1 MIRTLQSLRFFF
13 IMLVVISHYIGKS
26 FDFGGECGV
35 SFFFILSGFVLSFA
49 YSEKITMGTYSTKS
63 LVTKQLT
70 KIYPLHLATFLF
82 MYLLDLRISHDYDIS
97 VIIPTILL
105 LQSWFPADRFYFVAN
120 GSSWFLCDMLFFY
133 TIFALLNKYLLGN
146 NKRTVCY
153 AYVVALV
160 VYICLIAT
168 LPDKLINPILYAN
181 PLTRLL
187 DFSFG
192 ILIFKF
198 YQSEKGTI
206 IRDTIKRQ
214 SAITISMT
222 EAVIILSVVLIAILY
237 PHCPQRIRTA
247 SLFWLVIPSF
257 IFFFS
262 ISDNS
267 RGAFSRFLHQKPI
280 VWLGNLSFTIY
291 LIHMPVFR
299 VVNNISIIL
308 GITPNSLTHFSISV
322 SLLIFFSYFIHII
335 TQHCALKI
343 QKGFHLL

>member
-1 MIRTLQSLRFFF
+1 
-13 IMLVVISHYIGKS
+13 
-26 FDFGGECGV
+26 
-35 SFFFILSGFVLSFA
+35 
-49 YSEKITMGTYSTKS
+49 
-63 LVTKQLT
+63 
-70 KIYPLHLATFLF
+70 
-82 MYLLDLRISHDYDIS
+82 
-97 VIIPTILL
+97 
-105 LQSWFPADRFYFVAN
+105 
-120 GSSWFLCDMLFFY
+120 MLFFY

-308 GITPNSLTHFSISV
+308 GTPPTV
-322 SLLIFFSYFIHII
+322 
-335 TQHCALKI
+335 
-343 QKGFHLL
+343 